1 LRTLVDVF
9 AGAGLFSA
17 GFWSSGFRPL
27 LAVDAD
33 PFAIASYNLNIAGN
47 PGRCSDVGDLIK
59 CIRADVLLAGPPCQG
74 FSSLGPRNPRDRRN
88 ILCLAIADWAASTKA
103 SIVIVENVPPFLNS
117 AHWRQMAAALAR
129 LNYEIETWCLNA
141 ADFGTPQQRLRSFTI
156 ASKVGLPE
164 RPAVKRRVP
173 ARMAFRAVRPGDPMD
188 IWPVPTEIATRR
200 IERIPSRGDRRDIM
214 ASKPELCP
222 ASWFKLGC
230 QVTDV
235 WGRIDPDCP
244 SNTLKSRFQ
253 NPSTGRYLH
262 PTENRV
268 ISLREGARL
277 QGLPDTWVFSGHR
290 EAMAR
295 QIGNG
300 VPLPLGEAV
309 AREIARVFERGR
321 RRSKKAA

>member
-1 LRTLVDVF
+1 MRTLVDLF

-17 GFWSSGFRPL
+17 GFEASGFGPQ

-33 PFAIASYNLNIAGN
+33 PLAIASYNMNIAGN
-47 PGRCSDVGDLIK
+47 LGTCSDVGDLVK
-59 CIRADVLLAGPPCQG
+59 CIRTDVLVAGPPCQG

-88 ILCLAIADWAASTKA
+88 VLCLAIAEWAATTKA
-103 SIVIVENVPPFLNS
+103 PIVIVENVPPFLNS
-117 AHWRQMAAALAR
+117 AHWRRMADALTR
-129 LNYEIETWCLNA
+129 LNYEIVTWCLNA

-156 ASKVGLPE
+156 ASKIGLPA
-164 RPAVKRRVP
+164 RPTVQRRISAHV
-173 ARMAFRAVRPGDPMD
+173 AFRAVRPGDPMH
-188 IWPVPTEIATRR
+188 IWPVPTEIAARR
-200 IERIPSRGDRRDIM
+200 IERIPPGGDRRDIM

-222 ASWFKLGC
+222 ASWFRLGC

-235 WGRIDPDCP
+235 WGRIDPNRP

-290 EAMAR
+290 EAMVR

-321 RRSKKAA
+321 RRSKNAA